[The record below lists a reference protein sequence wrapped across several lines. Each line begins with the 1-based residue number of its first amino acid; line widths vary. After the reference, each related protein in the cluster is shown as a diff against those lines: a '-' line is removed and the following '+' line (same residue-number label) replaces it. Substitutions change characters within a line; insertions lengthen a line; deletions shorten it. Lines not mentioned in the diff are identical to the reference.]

1 MLCFPP
7 AKINLGLAVHN
18 KQSDRYHDI
27 ETLFHSIKLY
37 DILEVVE
44 NTNSKNDDD
53 TLSLSG
59 LAIDSELRDN
69 LVWKALLVM
78 RIHYQ
83 FPSVKIH
90 LHKQIPYGAG
100 LGGGSSDAA
109 YTLLT
114 INHLFKLNIDPQKL
128 EEIALEIGSDCPFF
142 IRSGIQ
148 YAKGRGEILSP
159 FKLTLEK
166 KTLLIVIPNLPIST
180 AWAYQNI
187 KANTSLIRLNEALQ
201 RPIKTWKRDLK
212 NDFES
217 IVFAEFPELEEIKL
231 NLYESG
237 AIYASLSGSGSA
249 LFGIFDE
256 KKQIRLKS
264 EYKTIWMDF

>member
-18 KQSDRYHDI
+18 KQSDGYHAI

-44 NTNSKNDDD
+44 NTNSKNDND
-53 TLSLSG
+53 TLGLSG
-59 LAIDSELRDN
+59 LILNSEIKDN
-69 LVWKALLVM
+69 LVWKALQVM
-78 RIHYQ
+78 RRHYQ
-83 FPSVKIH
+83 FPSIKMH
-90 LHKQIPYGAG
+90 LHKQIPFGAG

-114 INHLFKLNIDPQKL
+114 INSLFKLDIDPGKL

-148 YAKGRGEILSP
+148 YAKGRGEVLSP
-159 FKLTLEK
+159 FKLALQNK
-166 KTLLIVIPNLPIST
+166 KILIIIPNLSIST
-180 AWAYQNI
+180 VWAYQNI
-187 KANTSLIRLNEALQ
+187 KAKTCLIYPEEVLQ
-201 RPIKTWKRDLK
+201 KPIEDWKNSLK
-212 NDFES
+212 NDFEA
-217 IVFAEFPELEEIKL
+217 IVFAEFPQLEKTKIY
-231 NLYESG
+231 LYESG

-249 LFGIFDE
+249 IYGIFDE
-256 KKQIRLKS
+256 EKQIKLKP